1 MIFKRK
7 IFGLR
12 PPLAIFI
19 ISMLVLLLT
28 GYLIIHFAL
37 MKNLSEDGRF
47 VVVKTKTFRFNF
59 PRNWYAY
66 PLYEN
71 ETLCLIY
78 LVNAESD
85 SFLGILHYKS
95 WERINSLIN
104 ENNLT
109 DNLSIAIFE
118 VNRVFNN
125 FRERSQNATLHFI
138 ENSTILISGY
148 NASYTIF
155 NIQSAFVINEATYNI
170 TGIFISLLM
179 TDNGLFEIVF
189 YTWKDEFWEDRYK
202 TFKPEILDSL
212 VIKYGVE

>member
-19 ISMLVLLLT
+19 ISMLILLLS
-28 GYLIIHFAL
+28 GYLIIHFTL
-37 MKNLSEDGRF
+37 IKNLSEDGRSI
-47 VVVKTKTFRFNF
+47 VVKTKTFKFNF

-66 PLYEN
+66 PIYEN

-85 SFLGILHYKS
+85 SILGILHYKS
-95 WERINSLIN
+95 WEQINSLIN

-109 DNLSIAIFE
+109 DNFSIAIFE
-118 VNRVFNN
+118 VNDFFDTLRK
-125 FRERSQNATLHFI
+125 RSQNATLQFI

-155 NIQSAFVINEATYNI
+155 NIQSAFVINETTYNI

-202 TFKPEILDSL
+202 IFKVEILNSL
-212 VIKYGVE
+212 VIKYEVK

>member
-19 ISMLVLLLT
+19 ISMLILSLS
-28 GYLIIHFAL
+28 GYLIIHLTL
-37 MKNLSEDGRF
+37 MKNLSEDGKF
-47 VVVKTKTFRFNF
+47 ITVKTETFRFNF

-85 SFLGILHYKS
+85 SVAIILYYKS
-95 WERINSLIN
+95 WKQIFSLIKG
-104 ENNLT
+104 NNLT
-109 DNLSIAIFE
+109 DNLSIAISE
-118 VNRVFNN
+118 VNRF
-125 FRERSQNATLHFI
+125 FIILRERSQNATLHFI
-138 ENSTILISGY
+138 ENGTILISGY

-155 NIQSAFVINEATYNI
+155 NIQRAFTTNEGTYNI
-170 TGIFISLLM
+170 TGVFISLLM
-179 TDNGLFEIVF
+179 ANNGLFKIVF

-202 TFKPEILDSL
+202 TFKLEMLDSL
-212 VIKYGVE
+212 VIKYGVK